1 MDTPLYGED
10 FINHMLSISDYDI
23 EDICEFAGEHMQ
35 NQLSLEDNVNNFIEW
50 VDGGSFCCINCGGGF
65 KRHEIVTDEN
75 GDDFCTS
82 CK

>member
-1 MDTPLYGED
+1 MKTPLCEED
-10 FINHMLSISDYDI
+10 FINHMLNVSDYDI
-23 EDICEFAGEHMQ
+23 EDISEFAVEHMQ
-35 NQLSLEDNVNNFIEW
+35 NQLSLDENVNNFIEW

-65 KRHEIVTDEN
+65 KRHEIVTDEY